1 MATRSSTRT
10 RATPIPARSGATSN
24 TTSRL
29 ETRPARSSTD
39 LGSTETGT
47 SGATSRSASPD
58 SSEVSSATPS
68 CSPASSPASSQSWR
82 SRSGRAADHGS
93 LRNHRP
99 SDLGRAQ
106 STEPRSL
113 LIASPYATPVT
124 KLSDIGERGAID
136 ILARIY
142 DRGQPIGLGHDCGVV
157 DWGDEYLVV
166 TTDVVNRK
174 THIPT
179 GATPQQIGWYAT
191 AVNLSDIAAS
201 GARPLGFVAALSM
214 PADTDVEFLRG
225 LATGME
231 ECVREFGI
239 AVLGGDT
246 KEADILSIAG
256 TAFGRIRKD
265 RILLRTGARPG
276 DAIVVTG
283 DLGRA
288 GHAAKMLEQSSGIR
302 TEALNKLLRP
312 YPRIADGMFFSESDA
327 VTSCMDLSD
336 GLGVSL
342 SQMAAMTKLSYQID
356 EAALPRYLGLTSLPP
371 AVAKELVLYY
381 GGDYELIAT
390 VRPDAIQTVLQR
402 YSESSLRDRR
412 RLTVI
417 GKSPRLAGTCW

>member
-1 MATRSSTRT
+1 MDETTTGSSTTTATRSSTRT
-10 RATPIPARSGATSN
+10 RATPIPARSGAIFN

-29 ETRPARSSTD
+29 ETRPARSSTN
-39 LGSTETGT
+39 LGSTEMGT
-47 SGATSRSASPD
+47 SGATSRSAPPD
-58 SSEVSSATPS
+58 SLEVSWAIPS
-68 CSPASSPASSQSWR
+68 CSPGSSPWSSQSSRW
-82 SRSGRAADHGS
+82 RSGRAADHGS

-99 SDLGRAQ
+99 
-106 STEPRSL
+106 
-113 LIASPYATPVT
+113 
-124 KLSDIGERGAID
+124 ID

-157 DWGDEYLVV
+157 DWGDDYLVV

-179 GATPQQIGWYAT
+179 GATAPQIGWYAT
-191 AVNLSDIAAS
+191 AVNLSDIAAA
-201 GARPLGFVAALSM
+201 GARPLGFVAAFSM
-214 PADTDVEFLRG
+214 PADTEVEFLRG

-256 TAFGRIRKD
+256 TAFGRVRKD

-276 DAIVVTG
+276 DAIIVTG

-288 GHAAKMLEQSSGIR
+288 GHAAKTLEQSSGMR
-302 TEALNKLLRP
+302 TEALNQLLRP
-312 YPRIADGMFFSESDA
+312 YPRIADGMFFSESGA

-336 GLGVSL
+336 GLGASL
-342 SQMAAMTKLSYQID
+342 GQMTAMTKLSYQID
-356 EAALPRYLGLTSLPP
+356 EAALPRYFGLASLPP
-371 AVAKELVLYY
+371 AVAKELLLYY
-381 GGDYELIAT
+381 GGDYELLAT
-390 VRPDAIQTVLQR
+390 VRPEAIQTVLAPYSQSSQR
-402 YSESSLRDRR
+402 EHR

-417 GKSPRLAGTCW
+417 GKVAASGGNVLVTKTGTEPLAAKGWEHFRSSGIR